1 MTGDDGISG
10 LRLRCAT
17 MARSDL
23 RGRSLGVYIFCCAIW
38 GSTWLVIR
46 VGVRE
51 LPPLHFAAIR
61 MGLACLFLTPWAAR
75 QARRAGIGR
84 ATTAAEWW
92 AIAWAGLL
100 QIGISYAAIFVAA
113 RYIESGLSAV
123 LFGTFPIWIGIFAH
137 LLLPDEPLTA
147 RTSVAALVGLAGVL
161 LIEAPAAVRAF
172 SGGSVTV
179 LAGGLLVLLSSI
191 ASAYSN
197 VFVKKSLRR
206 VPPAVN
212 VWGQTLSGSIFLF
225 ALAFTIERGQRLPWT
240 GSSIAALLYL
250 AIPGTALTF
259 AALFWLVPRVPM
271 SVIGTIPLV
280 DTVIAVILGAII
292 LGESLP
298 LRVLAGGALILVG
311 VVLATTAPLSRNRD
325 AAPSAGT

>member
-1 MTGDDGISG
+1 MSRSG
-10 LRLRCAT
+10 
-17 MARSDL
+17 L
-23 RGRSLGVYIFCCAIW
+23 RGRSLAVYLFCCAIW

-51 LPPLHFAAIR
+51 IPPLHFAAFR
-61 MGLACLFLTPWAAR
+61 MALACVFLTPWAAR
-75 QARRAGIGR
+75 QARRMLAGPGR
-84 ATTAAEWW
+84 RTTAAEWW

-123 LFGTFPIWIGIFAH
+123 LFGTFPIWVGVFAH

-161 LIEAPAAVRAF
+161 LIEAPAALRAF

-179 LAGGLLVLLSSI
+179 FAGGLLVLGSSI
-191 ASAYSN
+191 ASGYSN
-197 VFVKKSLRR
+197 VFVKKALGR
-206 VPPAVN
+206 VPPALN
-212 VWGQTLSGSIFLF
+212 VWGQTLAGSIFLF
-225 ALAFTIERGQRLPWT
+225 ALALPLEHGQKLPWT
-240 GSSIAALLYL
+240 ATSISALLYL

-280 DTVIAVILGAII
+280 DTVIAVILGAIL

-298 LRVLAGGALILVG
+298 LRVLGGGALILVG
-311 VVLATTAPLSRNRD
+311 VVLATMAPTAPGHGAE
-325 AAPSAGT
+325 AANG